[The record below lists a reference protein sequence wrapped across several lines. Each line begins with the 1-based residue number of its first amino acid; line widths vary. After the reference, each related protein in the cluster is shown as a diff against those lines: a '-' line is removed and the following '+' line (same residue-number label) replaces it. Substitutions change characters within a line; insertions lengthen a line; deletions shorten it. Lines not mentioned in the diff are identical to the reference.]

1 MSIFDEQLTYTP
13 SPTFKERVS
22 IGKVTL
28 TENQRTW
35 LIVGFFLGCV
45 GAPLAIFVLTGFN
58 FILGG
63 ITFVLADLIWG
74 LIHYNL
80 SIVEPHKL
88 MRQEIL
94 GVSRKKIKDLEE
106 NISTLNQQYH
116 FWIESDGPTE
126 MTEQDVEELED
137 KILRLQ
143 TYLQFEKVWVDEKLT
158 KYKQD
163 ELEMLQRPVKEYE
176 EKRMFFEEFKER
188 LELHISANNLTCLQV
203 VLNSLVELMS
213 TLDKRPEGYELVP
226 TMFYIYIDE
235 LQKIVAKICKRE
247 QEQIDAHMQ
256 DLTNVANAL
265 SQNMNR
271 MVKRIQDSD
280 ASEIDVGLSVLL
292 KELGGEEVIENV

>member
-35 LIVGFFLGCV
+35 LIVGLALGC
-45 GAPLAIFVLTGFN
+45 GALPLTVFVLTGFN
-58 FILGG
+58 FIFGG
-63 ITFVLADLIWG
+63 LTFVLADLIWG
-74 LIHYNL
+74 IIHYHY
-80 SIVEPHKL
+80 SVIVPHKT
-88 MRQEIL
+88 MQQEIL
-94 GVSRKKIKDLEE
+94 GMSKKRVKDLEA
-106 NISTLNQQYH
+106 NIDDLNKKYR
-116 FWIESDGPTE
+116 FWVDTDGPTE
-126 MTEQDVEELED
+126 MTEKEVEELED
-137 KILRLQ
+137 EILMLQ
-143 TYLQFEKVWVDEKLT
+143 TYLQFEKAWVDDKLT
-158 KYKQD
+158 KYKQE
-163 ELEMLQRPVKEYE
+163 ELDMLQKPVKEYE

-188 LELHISANNLTCLQV
+188 LELHISKNNLTCLQV
-203 VLNSLVELMS
+203 VLDSLDNLMS

-235 LQKIVAKICKRE
+235 LQKIVAKICRRE
-247 QEQIDAHMQ
+247 QEQIDTHMQ

-271 MVKRIQDSD
+271 MVNRIQDSE

-292 KELGGEEVIENV
+292 KELGGEEVIDNA